1 MVHTPKVKAY
11 SEPLDFCKLVRAVVL
26 GYKSV
31 YESVVVVF
39 LCQYRSLEMV
49 RLQKRRFYNNW

>member
-11 SEPLDFCKLVRAVVL
+11 WEPLDFSKLVRAVVL

>member
-11 SEPLDFCKLVRAVVL
+11 WEPLDFSKLVRAVVL

-39 LCQYRSLEMV
+39 FMSVQELRDGQTAEEEI
-49 RLQKRRFYNNW
+49 LQ

>member
-11 SEPLDFCKLVRAVVL
+11 WEPLDFCKLVRAVVL

-39 LCQYRSLEMV
+39 FMSVQELRDGQTAEEEI
-49 RLQKRRFYNNW
+49 LQ

>member
-11 SEPLDFCKLVRAVVL
+11 WEPLDFCKLVRAVVL

-31 YESVVVVF
+31 YESVVVFFFMSVQE
-39 LCQYRSLEMV
+39 LRDGQTAEEEI
-49 RLQKRRFYNNW
+49 LQ

>member
-11 SEPLDFCKLVRAVVL
+11 WEPLDFSKLVRAVVL

-31 YESVVVVF
+31 YESVVVF
-39 LCQYRSLEMV
+39 
-49 RLQKRRFYNNW
+49 FYVSTGA

>member
-11 SEPLDFCKLVRAVVL
+11 WEPLDFCKLVRAVVL

-39 LCQYRSLEMV
+39 FMSVQELRDGQTA
-49 RLQKRRFYNNW
+49 